1 MKTKEELTAM
11 SHEELVD
18 YSFGEIG
25 TRDWLNEQYRE
36 EIERLKELIAAI
48 GIVYDT
54 YKREKK

>member
-1 MKTKEELTAM
+1 M

-18 YSFGEIG
+18 YSFSQIDSK
-25 TRDWLNEQYRE
+25 DWLNEHYRK
-36 EIERLKELIAAI
+36 EIERLKELLAAI

>member
-18 YSFGEIG
+18 YSFGQIDSK
-25 TRDWLNEQYRE
+25 DWLNEHYRK
-36 EIERLKELIAAI
+36 EIERLKELLAAI
-48 GIVYDT
+48 GIVYET

>member
-18 YSFGEIG
+18 YSFNQIESSNC
-25 TRDWLNEQYRE
+25 LNEHCRK
-36 EIERLKELIAAI
+36 EIERLKELLAAI
-48 GIVYDT
+48 GIVYET

>member
-18 YSFGEIG
+18 YSFSQIDSK
-25 TRDWLNEQYRE
+25 DWLNEHYRK
-36 EIERLKELIAAI
+36 EIERLKELLAAI
-48 GIVYDT
+48 GIVYET